1 MLQHGKR
8 YRANYFSINEWYIA
22 ETQETAILNES
33 EWLGEESAE
42 DHFFC
47 RRAQSWG
54 RGIWTILVRVDL
66 EVSSV
71 AVITPVH
78 VWFAAVTMEYVSTM
92 CASVQHSHTQNV
104 HAVAGSYG
112 TGNSWFS
119 NFVDLASTSQ
129 EHCNKKGYVQFIPS
143 LGHNWSVASP
153 LQLWTIRN
161 YVFLVLQKKNCH
173 LNEHSNVI
181 YVLQKLELCSI
192 LEAFLELV
200 KQINCSL
207 NDVLWLRKRLGISP
221 DCSALS
227 SSSYAFRSKKQSK
240 ASFPYTALCSN
251 CFIMPLQNSSRWIVY
266 LPA

>member
-1 MLQHGKR
+1 MNMNDLVKSLLKTTSSAGEPNPNLD
-8 YRANYFSINEWYIA
+8 Y
-22 ETQETAILNES
+22 
-33 EWLGEESAE
+33 LG
-42 DHFFC
+42 H
-47 RRAQSWG
+47 SWF
-54 RGIWTILVRVDL
+54 RKKPSCCDYSSPRLICSCDYGICFY
-66 EVSSV
+66 
-71 AVITPVH
+71 H
-78 VWFAAVTMEYVSTM
+78 V
-92 CASVQHSHTQNV
+92 CQVQHSHTQNV

-119 NFVDLASTSQ
+119 NFIDLASTSQ

-200 KQINCSL
+200 KQIHCSL
-207 NDVLWLRKRLGISP
+207 NDGFVVEKKIRDITWLQCPLLLKLWGASFHGKFSVYCSLLQLFHHAPSKQLQV
-221 DCSALS
+221 DCLS
-227 SSSYAFRSKKQSK
+227 SSLNKLA
-240 ASFPYTALCSN
+240 
-251 CFIMPLQNSSRWIVY
+251 NSI
-266 LPA
+266 PK